1 MEQDTA
7 DWEGSEWR
15 EVRLKRGLSVGI
27 ANVSHSVVQRQMY
40 LMDNHNMTKQQ
51 AYDQARSELY
61 AERLKED
68 VERRVARE
76 EATHVGAQFGKD
88 RITIGMELEDKAYE
102 SWRVWADKE
111 VTAREQMRIAG
122 TAVQDSTSV
131 DAPEAELEELEAAPE
146 QAQPASEN
154 Y

>member
-1 MEQDTA
+1 
-7 DWEGSEWR
+7 
-15 EVRLKRGLSVGI
+15 
-27 ANVSHSVVQRQMY
+27 MY

-146 QAQPASEN
+146 QAQPASEK